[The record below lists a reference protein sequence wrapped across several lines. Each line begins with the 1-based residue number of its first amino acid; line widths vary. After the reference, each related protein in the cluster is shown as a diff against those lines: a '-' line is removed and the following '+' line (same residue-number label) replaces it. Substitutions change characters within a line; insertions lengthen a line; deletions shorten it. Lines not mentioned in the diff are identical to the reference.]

1 MLISGVWSRAHI
13 LSTYSTTRSQSVC
26 ALFLLGPG
34 DVVAVLVAAA
44 AFAAVLHVFPVV
56 LPLLAPL
63 KLAIA
68 HGTCFRGEILVAH
81 GTRALVSEN
90 VVRAYGPGERACL
103 SGGASYTL
111 VKTGRLRTVL
121 TTFRPTSGCRHVPH
135 RNRRKKGTVSAR
147 VIQKRPAAIAAGC
160 LSVWGHSSAGRALE
174 SHSRGPGFESQWLH
188 FLSATRARHARPPL
202 LSSGR
207 SGGLLCMRGGATLA
221 GGRESRR
228 ERSRGTTRP
237 RPR

>member
-1 MLISGVWSRAHI
+1 MLISGVWGKAHI

-81 GTRALVSEN
+81 GTRALVSES

-103 SGGASYTL
+103 SGGFLTRSSRPADFARFSRHFGRRADAGTRR
-111 VKTGRLRTVL
+111 TGTDA
-121 TTFRPTSGCRHVPH
+121 
-135 RNRRKKGTVSAR
+135 KKGPYLPVSY
-147 VIQKRPAAIAAGC
+147 KRGQRQLPLAACPSGAIAQLVERWNRTPEVLGSNPSGSTPCSPPGRVMRDPRFCLQAG
-160 LSVWGHSSAGRALE
+160 AGD
-174 SHSRGPGFESQWLH
+174 
-188 FLSATRARHARPPL
+188 
-202 LSSGR
+202 
-207 SGGLLCMRGGATLA
+207 CYV
-221 GGRESRR
+221 
-228 ERSRGTTRP
+228 
-237 RPR
+237 